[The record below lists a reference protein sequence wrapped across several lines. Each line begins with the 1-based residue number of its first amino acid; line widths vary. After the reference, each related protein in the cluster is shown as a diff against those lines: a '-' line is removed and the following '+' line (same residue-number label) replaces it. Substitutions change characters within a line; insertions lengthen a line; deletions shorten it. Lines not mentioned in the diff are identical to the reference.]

1 MVTPLPPR
9 SAAPGG
15 SWSSSRAARRNTSLL
30 ARVRSRRQQRGATV
44 LIVFLVITML
54 TGIGLFAARSAT
66 LATSVAGSSK
76 QLAQTHRIAEYA
88 AVNAV
93 AYSGYQGQAIKVQM
107 PRYTPVPNDPICQ
120 CTDVANQGCV
130 ILGANE
136 LGPQAGGP
144 MVIPGDVANAVP
156 GGLGP
161 ATVDYDFIV
170 ALTEGT
176 RGIPIAGDPM
186 NAQSNSPL
194 SRMSVT
200 LTATGQIRP
209 LSTPANLQ
217 QNLLTSGSN
226 QVWRAHVRIGPL

>member
-1 MVTPLPPR
+1 M
-9 SAAPGG
+9 
-15 SWSSSRAARRNTSLL
+15 
-30 ARVRSRRQQRGATV
+30 

-76 QLAQTHRIAEYA
+76 QLAQAHRIAEYA

-93 AYSGYQGQAIKVQM
+93 AYGGYNGQALDVQM
-107 PRYTPVPNDPICQ
+107 RQYKAVPNDPICR
-120 CTDVANQGCV
+120 CMDLLPNPTCV
-130 ILGANE
+130 VLGAKE
-136 LGPQAGGP
+136 LGVQAGGP
-144 MVIPGDVANAVP
+144 MVLVGDALSDLP

-176 RGIPIAGDPM
+176 RGAAVAGDPL
-186 NAQSNSPL
+186 NAHSNSPL
-194 SRMSVT
+194 SRLSVT
-200 LTATGQIRP
+200 ITATGQTRP